1 MVKDN
6 ELLLAISDMMDKK
19 LEPVT
24 GAIEVMQNDLGKL
37 QTNVEIL
44 QTDVGN
50 LQTNVEKLQTNV
62 ENLQTKVE
70 NIQTNVENLQ
80 TNVEGL
86 QMDMHDVK
94 EKVTSI
100 ELKLENETNHN
111 IQLLAENHIN
121 LIDKLNQAIRAS
133 DKTLL
138 NEVQVSLLKS
148 KVEHLEKEI
157 AEIKNQSA

>member
-6 ELLLAISDMMDKK
+6 ELLLAISDIMDKK

-24 GAIEVMQNDLGKL
+24 GAIEVMQNDLG
-37 QTNVEIL
+37 
-44 QTDVGN
+44 N
-50 LQTNVEKLQTNV
+50 LQTNVDNLQTKV
-62 ENLQTKVE
+62 GNLQTKVE
-70 NIQTNVENLQ
+70 NLQSNVDNLQTKVENLQ

-121 LIDKLNQAIRAS
+121 LIDKLNQAIRVT
-133 DKTLL
+133 DKTLV

>member
-6 ELLLAISDMMDKK
+6 ELLLAISDIMDKK

-24 GAIEVMQNDLGKL
+24 GAIEVMQNDLG
-37 QTNVEIL
+37 N
-44 QTDVGN
+44 
-50 LQTNVEKLQTNV
+50 LQTNV
-62 ENLQTKVE
+62 ENLQTDVKSL
-70 NIQTNVENLQ
+70 QTNVESLQFNVKNLQ

-86 QMDMHDVK
+86 QNDMHDVK
-94 EKVTSI
+94 QKITSV
-100 ELKLENETNHN
+100 ELKQENVINHN
-111 IQLLAENHIN
+111 IRLLEENRIN
-121 LIDKLNQAIRAS
+121 LVDKLNQAIRAS